1 MTTGSNARGG
11 ERFLAGF
18 ALLSL
23 ATVAAGCA
31 VAAAHGVP
39 AGSWAR
45 NLAAWG
51 VGGVAAWVAAART
64 PRLTGILWIAPAA
77 LAATFLYPGQEGVH
91 RWIDV
96 GPLHVNAAAAL
107 LPAAVVALATL
118 ADRRWSWVAAAG
130 MLGLLVLQP
139 DASQAAALGAGMIVV
154 LASLRAPTLV
164 RAGGAAATV
173 LAVVAACLRPDPLV
187 PVPEVEG
194 IVALAWRWSPVA
206 AAVAVAL
213 LAATVLYPLRLAG
226 RGRPFTPALALAACC
241 AVQAVAP
248 AFGAFPVPLVGIGM
262 SPVLGFWLGAGA
274 LAAARRSAFGDTS
287 TEDPHTE
294 STESAE
300 SFSVDSVDSV

>member
-1 MTTGSNARGG
+1 MVPDSDAPGG

-23 ATVAAGCA
+23 AAVAIGCA

-39 AGSWAR
+39 TGSWVR

-51 VGGVAAWVAAART
+51 VGAVAAWVAAARAS
-64 PRLTGILWIAPAA
+64 RLSGILLIAPVA
-77 LAATFLYPGQEGVH
+77 LAGTLLNPAQDGVH

-96 GPLHVNAAAAL
+96 GPLHVNVAALL
-107 LPAAVVALATL
+107 LPAAVVALATVGNRGWTWL
-118 ADRRWSWVAAAG
+118 AAAG

-154 LASLRAPTLV
+154 LASLRASALV
-164 RAGGAAATV
+164 RVAGAGATV
-173 LAVVAACLRPDPLV
+173 LAVAAACMRPDTLA

-194 IVALAWRWSPVA
+194 IIGLAWASSPVA

-213 LAATVLYPLRLAG
+213 LAATALFPLRLAG

-241 AVQAVAP
+241 AVQALAP
-248 AFGAFPVPLVGIGM
+248 AFGAFPVPLVGVGM

-274 LAAARRSAFGDTS
+274 LAAARRSNPAGRVT
-287 TEDPHTE
+287 TARP
-294 STESAE
+294 
-300 SFSVDSVDSV
+300 

>member
-1 MTTGSNARGG
+1 MAPDSDTPGG

-23 ATVAAGCA
+23 ATVAAGCT

-51 VGGVAAWVAAART
+51 VGGVAAWVAAARAS
-64 PRLTGILWIAPAA
+64 RLSGILLIAPAA
-77 LAATFLYPGQEGVH
+77 LAITLLDSGQEGVH

-96 GPLHVNAAAAL
+96 GPLHVNAAATL
-107 LPAAVVALATL
+107 LPAAVVALA
-118 ADRRWSWVAAAG
+118 AISHRSWAWMAAAS
-130 MLGLLVLQP
+130 MLVLLVLQP

-154 LASLRAPTLV
+154 LASLRAPAPV

-173 LAVVAACLRPDPLV
+173 LAVAAACMRPDSLA
-187 PVPEVEG
+187 PVPEVEEIIG
-194 IVALAWRWSPVA
+194 LAWASSPA
-206 AAVAVAL
+206 AASVAVAL
-213 LAATVLYPLRLAG
+213 LAATALFPLRLAG

-241 AVQAVAP
+241 AVQALAP

-274 LAAARRSAFGDTS
+274 LAAARRSNPAGRAADALPPGACA
-287 TEDPHTE
+287 DLLP
-294 STESAE
+294 
-300 SFSVDSVDSV
+300 D